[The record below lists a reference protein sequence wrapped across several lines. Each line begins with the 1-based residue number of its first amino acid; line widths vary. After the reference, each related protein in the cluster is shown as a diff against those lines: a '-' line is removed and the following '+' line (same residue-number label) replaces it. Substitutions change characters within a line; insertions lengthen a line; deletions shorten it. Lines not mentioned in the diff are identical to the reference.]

1 MSNKTQLQTNNAT
14 LDTLIARV
22 NSAKNTA
29 SSLPEAGGG
38 GSSSGETI
46 ETCTG
51 TVILKRP
58 PFSDGVINYVDQ
70 NMNLTNS
77 SLDDN
82 HLSFSCMK
90 NSIIH
95 TNDWSAHSITSGD
108 IELIDCA
115 IGQAVFFVSGD
126 FVLTFD

>member
-1 MSNKTQLQTNNAT
+1 MSNKIQLQVNNTN

-38 GSSSGETI
+38 GSSGGEVV
-46 ETCTG
+46 EMCTG
-51 TVILKRP
+51 TVILNRP
-58 PFSDGVINYVDQ
+58 PSPGGVINYVDQ

-77 SLDDN
+77 SVDDN

-95 TNDWSAHSITSGD
+95 TNDWSTQSTTSGD
-108 IELIDCA
+108 IELIEYV
-115 IGQAVFFVSGD
+115 IGQAIFFVSGD
-126 FVLTFD
+126 FTLMFD